1 MLAWI
6 LYGLGIVLIIFGL
19 VRALWRPRLYANGVI
34 ALGNVSMV
42 GHHLMKDSLGFAAF
56 HLGLALL
63 AFALWIF
70 LVLREERA

>member
-56 HLGLALL
+56 HLALAVVALGLWLFVAT
-63 AFALWIF
+63 
-70 LVLREERA
+70 RESA